1 MLREDHYKN
10 DNQVDNTTT
19 TTTAT
24 TVTTTKSNNN
34 CDKIMTTTPSYQL
47 PRLYKS
53 LSSLSK
59 FYKKHCVWPHCWAS
73 IVRQYHPILKCNKRS
88 HAACNLRQRRHLL
101 GFHCMKAV
109 RRFNKH
115 KHRHLHLRKSYNTKK
130 EQLQEEEQQQQ
141 QIEVMEHLT
150 PTLLPPTATTST
162 TTTKIQHAW
171 TPPVNYDTLKE
182 LSVNYIFKSLQLR
195 HDLLFDPNL
204 CFRPNLDG
212 PTGRDKTRK
221 AERYWKRVDRAFKQ
235 ASATTTTT
243 TAEETFDFIKV
254 ILKELAR
261 ILVSFMCP
269 FESSPASGTSFP
281 WSWPTHTTKNQIHD
295 TLDADLIIQQLRFK
309 LPIDNQVN
317 WLYNLFESLLIPVV
331 HRQQHQQ
338 RLIAMKRYF
347 QEQRYAKALKQ
358 CFNILEIIKLDCAN
372 RVLRHYRSFLIE
384 TCAEFEYRCFMKQ
397 YERKEMKIDSIYQWM
412 KQSYQ
417 RYHSTTATT
426 TNEQQQDVFGQV
438 YYRGLVHLVTDDYE
452 TTSALGLQCLHQFPT
467 TLQFDEKRLT
477 HQFRYEFQNM
487 IVIAIIMVPYR
498 HLVGK
503 YAHTD
508 DVVMLKKLYTSLL
521 KDASVVANEQICGSK
536 KNKAQ
541 VSCYQLALHAC
552 HTAIKRHEKNGGPIS
567 LSSLVETTKFWE
579 EWLSHHLKPTS
590 GIFKLMYVRICGQL
604 VLYAKHG
611 ALSSEPS
618 SEVTGLKEELEA
630 LGTKLKQVADLNL
643 ETFGVIYKSVAKCVQ
658 DDLSQ

>member
-1 MLREDHYKN
+1 MVGAFSENSHDRPGKSKSSKERRKQIRIWKVSKITTNVHVDCRKKLFFFCLFASSFLFYFQFFFYFIIMLREDHYNN
-10 DNQVDNTTT
+10 DNQVDNPTT

-24 TVTTTKSNNN
+24 TTATNN
-34 CDKIMTTTPSYQL
+34 CDKLLTTPSYQL
-47 PRLYKS
+47 PQLYKS

-115 KHRHLHLRKSYNTKK
+115 KHRHLHLRKSIHNKR
-130 EQLQEEEQQQQ
+130 EQDVEQQQQ
-141 QIEVMEHLT
+141 AVTQLT
-150 PTLLPPTATTST
+150 PTTLLTTTITTT

-235 ASATTTTT
+235 ATTTTPT
-243 TAEETFDFIKV
+243 EETFDFIKV

-261 ILVSFMCP
+261 ILVSFICP

-317 WLYNLFESLLIPVV
+317 WLYNLFEALLIPVV
-331 HRQQHQQ
+331 HRHQHQQ
-338 RLIAMKRYF
+338 RLVAMKRYF

-358 CFNILEIIKLDCAN
+358 CFNILEIIKLVRN
-372 RVLRHYRSFLIE
+372 I
-384 TCAEFEYRCFMKQ
+384 
-397 YERKEMKIDSIYQWM
+397 
-412 KQSYQ
+412 
-417 RYHSTTATT
+417 
-426 TNEQQQDVFGQV
+426 
-438 YYRGLVHLVTDDYE
+438 LVVD
-452 TTSALGLQCLHQFPT
+452 
-467 TLQFDEKRLT
+467 
-477 HQFRYEFQNM
+477 
-487 IVIAIIMVPYR
+487 IIC
-498 HLVGK
+498 
-503 YAHTD
+503 T
-508 DVVMLKKLYTSLL
+508 
-521 KDASVVANEQICGSK
+521 
-536 KNKAQ
+536 
-541 VSCYQLALHAC
+541 
-552 HTAIKRHEKNGGPIS
+552 
-567 LSSLVETTKFWE
+567 
-579 EWLSHHLKPTS
+579 
-590 GIFKLMYVRICGQL
+590 
-604 VLYAKHG
+604 
-611 ALSSEPS
+611 
-618 SEVTGLKEELEA
+618 
-630 LGTKLKQVADLNL
+630 
-643 ETFGVIYKSVAKCVQ
+643 
-658 DDLSQ
+658 